1 MTSLVW
7 NNDGTML
14 ASGSDDMTVKI
25 WSVGDSTGNLDC
37 LLTLDGHSKDN
48 EECTCGHIR
57 GDGTEYCIED
67 KECPVTGH
75 SSK

>member
-1 MTSLVW
+1 
-7 NNDGTML
+7 ML
-14 ASGSDDMTVKI
+14 ASGSDDKTVKM

-48 EECTCGHIR
+48 KECTCDHGEE
-57 GDGTEYCIED
+57 DGTGDYYED